1 MQNNSVCITALS
13 AVSPL
18 GDSIEDIFDAITK
31 AHSATGEIKSFDTTH
46 YPSKVGAEA
55 RSSEGIIPSHHH
67 QDRKE
72 LFIQQAFK
80 HLFKHHASTIEKYN
94 PKHRIINLG
103 SGIDY
108 FDLIGYVNNTRESW
122 QHYCKSVATTTQTL
136 AKQYRIEGGTHTNVS
151 ACVASTQA
159 LGLSYRIL
167 KQDPNKIIISGGFDS
182 MLSPLHYMGFYKLGA
197 FSKADNL
204 EKACKPFDKERSGL
218 VLGEGASIYTMESEQ
233 NANKEQILAE
243 IVGYGSSNDAYMVT
257 DPQPNGEILARAVRE
272 AIDEAGISA
281 DAIDCLHLHGT
292 GTHKNAIA
300 EANAMKI
307 IFPNRYKEIPVYSMK
322 GQIGHLIGAC
332 GAMEML
338 GVIYSL
344 QKQKVP
350 ITVNYETPDSSVEL
364 NVIKDKELSMPIKYI
379 LKINSAFGGQN
390 SALVAKKYE

>member
-1 MQNNSVCITALS
+1 MQNSVCITAVS

-18 GDSIEDIFDAITK
+18 GDNLEDIFAAITK

-46 YPSKVGAEA
+46 YPSKVAAEA
-55 RSSEGIIPSHHH
+55 RDSSGIIKSRND

-72 LFIQQAFK
+72 LFIEQAFK
-80 HLFKHHASTIEKYN
+80 HLFKEYASTMEKYE
-94 PKHRIINLG
+94 PKHRLVNLG

-108 FDLIGYVNNTRESW
+108 FDLVGYVNRDEESW
-122 QHYCKSVATTTQTL
+122 QHYCKSASKTTQSL
-136 AKQYRIEGGTHTNVS
+136 AKHYDIQGGAYTNVS

-167 KQDPNKIIISGGFDS
+167 KQDPDKLIISGGFDS

-197 FSKADNL
+197 FSKSDNL
-204 EKACKPFDKERSGL
+204 QQACRPFDKNRSGL
-218 VLGEGASIYTMESEQ
+218 VLGEGAAIYALESEQ
-233 NANKEQILAE
+233 NADKEQILAQ

-257 DPQPNGEILARAVRE
+257 DPQPSGEILARAVME
-272 AIDEAGISA
+272 AIDEAGITA
-281 DAIDCLHLHGT
+281 DEIDCLHLHGT
-292 GTHKNAIA
+292 GTYKNGIA

-307 IFPNRYKEIPVYSMK
+307 IFPEHYSEIPVYSMK

-350 ITVNYETPDSSVEL
+350 ITVNYETPDPSVAL
-364 NVIKDKELSMPIKYI
+364 NVIKDEELSMPIRYI

-390 SALVAKKYE
+390 SALVVKRYE

>member
-1 MQNNSVCITALS
+1 MKNSVYITALS

-18 GDSIEDIFDAITK
+18 GESIEDIFNAITQ
-31 AHSATGEIKSFDTTH
+31 AHSATNAIQSFDTTH

-55 RSSEGIIPSHHH
+55 RSGEGIIQSHHE

-72 LFIQQAFK
+72 LFIEQAFK

-94 PKHRIINLG
+94 PKERIINLG

-108 FDLIGYVNNTRESW
+108 FDLVEYVNNTQQSW

-136 AKQYRIEGGTHTNVS
+136 AKHYAIEGGAHTNVS

-167 KQDPNKIIISGGFDS
+167 QQDPNKVIISGGFDS

-197 FSKADNL
+197 FSKSDNL
-204 EKACKPFDKERSGL
+204 AKACKPFDKERSGL
-218 VLGEGASIYTMESEQ
+218 VLGEGAAIYAMESEA
-233 NANKEQILAE
+233 NANKEQILAQ

-257 DPQPNGEILARAVRE
+257 DPQPSGEILAKAAIE
-272 AIDEAGISA
+272 AIEEAGITPSQ
-281 DAIDCLHLHGT
+281 IDCLHLHGT

-307 IFPNRYKEIPVYSMK
+307 VFGEGYSKIPVYSMK

-338 GVIYSL
+338 GVLYSL

-350 ITVNYETPDSSVEL
+350 ITVNYETPDPEVKL

-390 SALVAKKYE
+390 SALVVKRYE